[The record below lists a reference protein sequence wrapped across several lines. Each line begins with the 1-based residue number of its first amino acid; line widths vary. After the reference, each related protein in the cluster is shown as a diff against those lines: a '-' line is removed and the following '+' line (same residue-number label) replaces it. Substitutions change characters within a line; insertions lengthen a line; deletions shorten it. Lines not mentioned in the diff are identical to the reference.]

1 MFLFFPHSIV
11 HPFYE
16 QYLTMWPDTF
26 KSISYS
32 ILAIFVVTFLFLG
45 LDIYS
50 AVIVVITI
58 CMIIVNLMGLMYWWN
73 ISLNAVSLVN
83 LVVVSNSINTLLQN
97 NFLFI
102 DKIMLFCSF

>member
-1 MFLFFPHSIV
+1 MFNNQFYVFSIV
-11 HPFYE
+11 HPFFE
-16 QYLTMWPDTF
+16 QYLTMWPDTLR
-26 KSISYS
+26 SISYS

-58 CMIIVNLMGLMYWWN
+58 VMIIVNLMGLMYWWN

-83 LVVVSNSINTLLQN
+83 LVVVSI
-97 NFLFI
+97 LFAKNI
-102 DKIMLFCSF
+102 